1 MEIIMLQ
8 DVEKVGDK
16 HTVIKVKDGFGRNYL
31 IPKGMGIIAN
41 KTNRARLDEMLK
53 HEASKEAKLV
63 GTYKELA
70 QKLDG
75 KTLRIIAKAASTGKI
90 FGSVSNV
97 QIAQA
102 LKDQLGI
109 EVERKK
115 IHILEE
121 VKTLGTYTA
130 QVNFH
135 IDVPG
140 TIAFEVVEG

>member
-8 DVEKVGDK
+8 DVDKVGDK

-63 GTYKELA
+63 GTYKDLA
-70 QKLDG
+70 QKLEG

-115 IHILEE
+115 ISITEE

-135 IDVPG
+135 ADVPG
-140 TIAFEVVEG
+140 SIAFEVVEG

>member
-63 GTYKELA
+63 GTYKDLA

>member
-16 HTVIKVKDGFGRNYL
+16 HTVTKVKDGFGRNYL
-31 IPKGMGIIAN
+31 IPKGMAIIAN
-41 KTNRARLDEMLK
+41 KTNRARLDEMLR

-63 GTYKELA
+63 GTYQEMAK
-70 QKLDG
+70 KLNG
-75 KTLRIIAKAASTGKI
+75 QTLKIGVKAASTGKI
-90 FGSVSNV
+90 FGSVSSV

-102 LKDQLGI
+102 LKEQLGV

-115 IHILEE
+115 ISLAEE

-130 QVNFH
+130 NVNFH
-135 IDVPG
+135 ADVPA

>member
-16 HTVIKVKDGFGRNYL
+16 HTVIKVKDGYGRNYL

-63 GTYKELA
+63 GTYQDMAK
-70 QKLDG
+70 KLNG
-75 KTLRIIAKAASTGKI
+75 QTLKIGVKAASTGKI
-90 FGSVSNV
+90 FGSVSSV

-102 LKDQLGI
+102 LKEQLGL
-109 EVERKK
+109 EVERRK
-115 IHILEE
+115 ISLPEE
-121 VKTLGTYTA
+121 VKTLGTYSA
-130 QVNFH
+130 NVNFH
-135 IDVPG
+135 ADVPG
-140 TIAFEVVEG
+140 TISFEVVEG

>member
-121 VKTLGTYTA
+121 VIRLAFDHFKCDRA
-130 QVNFH
+130 RH
-135 IDVPG
+135 IDM
-140 TIAFEVVEG
+140 EVDLGSIRT